1 MATKANPRRY
11 ATAIF
16 QIAQE
21 NNDYEKWQSDLRL
34 MAVAATDVSFLDVL
48 ESPRLA
54 QDDKTRFL
62 KQTLPGLSPLALNLA
77 LLLVSRNI
85 IRIIPEIAV
94 EYTVLLNEL
103 RGIAAAEV
111 ITAVPLDAADKEK
124 LKTQLSAITGKNVE
138 IKTEV
143 DPGILGG
150 VIARVGGKL
159 LDGSTRSKL
168 AALKRRLESGI

>member
-1 MATKANPRRY
+1 MAKKANPRRY

-21 NNDYEKWQSDLRL
+21 KNDYDKWQADLQK
-34 MAVAATDVSFLDVL
+34 MSVAAADASFLDVL
-48 ESPRLA
+48 ENPRLA
-54 QDDKTRFL
+54 LDVKAGFL
-62 KQTLPGLSPLALNLA
+62 KGILPGLSPLAVNLA
-77 LLLVSRNI
+77 LLLVSRDNAG
-85 IRIIPEIAV
+85 IIPQIAV
-94 EYTVLLNEL
+94 EYTALLNEA
-103 RGIAAAEV
+103 RGVASAEV
-111 ITAVPLDAADKEK
+111 ITAVPLDNTDREK
-124 LKTQLSAITGKNVE
+124 IRTQLSALTGATVE

-159 LDGSTRSKL
+159 LDGSTRTKL